1 MAREVPWDAQ
11 TDAFV
16 SDLSAIISK
25 KYSVNLRSMLLNPAD
40 YVKKKGI
47 ADTLTKVRAEVKG
60 YFSQLLDNLKE
71 EQDSLD
77 AELAKKTDQYKK
89 VDSVISSKS
98 SVLRI
103 PYVKPLFIARNPT
116 NEETIV
122 VEQYDSGMDALIGKL
137 VGGSNYVADISAT
150 YKEHRLGSWLF
161 SGAKTY
167 VLTINP
173 PVNPVLAIENSSA
186 LISTILDSISRG

>member
-25 KYSVNLRSMLLNPAD
+25 KYSVNLRSILLNPAD
-40 YVKKKGI
+40 YAKKKGI
-47 ADTLTKVRAEVKG
+47 ADTLTKVRDEVNG
-60 YFSQLLDNLKE
+60 YFTQLLDNLKD
-71 EQDSLD
+71 EQESLD
-77 AELAKKTDQYKK
+77 AELTKKTEQYKK
-89 VDSVISSKS
+89 VDSVVSSKS

-103 PYVKPLFIARNPT
+103 PYVRPLFIARNPT

-137 VGGSNYVADISAT
+137 VGASNYVADISAT

-161 SGAKTY
+161 SGTKTY

-173 PVNPVLAIENSSA
+173 PVNPVLAIENGNA
-186 LISTILDSISRG
+186 LITTILDSISRG

>member
-16 SDLSAIISK
+16 SDLNSIISK
-25 KYSVNLRSMLLNPAD
+25 KYSVSFRSMLLNPDA
-40 YVKKKGI
+40 YVKKKDI
-47 ADTLTKVRAEVKG
+47 ADTVKKVKAEVDT
-60 YFSQLLDNLKE
+60 YFSQLLGNLKD
-71 EQDSLD
+71 EQASF
-77 AELAKKTDQYKK
+77 ATELEKKTDQYKK
-89 VDSVISSKS
+89 MDAVVSNKS

-103 PYVKPLFIARNPT
+103 PYVKPLFVRRNPD
-116 NEETIV
+116 NEEMML

-137 VGGSNYVADISAT
+137 VGVSNYVADISAT

-161 SGAKTY
+161 SGTKNY

-173 PVNPVLAIENSSA
+173 PTSPVLAIENSST
-186 LISTILDSISRG
+186 LINAILDSISSG